1 MKNNQYENIPEEIR
15 NNENFCLWT
24 MNGDS
29 KIPLARTNDKTTFKP
44 FNQIVNKIQEGQGI
58 GIGMFDS
65 LCGIDIDHCIDES
78 GNISETALDI
88 INTIDSYT
96 EKSPSGSGIHILF
109 KCNNQE
115 EIDKERYYT
124 KNSNIGLEIY
134 QGNYDNRYFTMT
146 GNKLCGDFKVID
158 FETIRKVMNKYNKKP
173 ERIIQSKE
181 YTISEDSKTDE
192 EYLKIGLQ
200 KDSKFIELWNSTPSG
215 SGGNE
220 SETDQS
226 IMNKLAY
233 WSNCNQ
239 SLMRTYFESS
249 PYYQRKDQQHK
260 KKWEQR
266 KDYSRNTIENAIR
279 NTSSTAKQDNERFK
293 EEKQYS
299 EAIRTHEE
307 NLQSGEKEAKEN
319 EENIFEMLSQKSV
332 KNNIQSFFEK
342 SEKGN
347 FIPIPS
353 GFKNLDSILNGGFQK
368 QSLVVIGGGSS
379 MGKTTYSINLALNFL
394 KQNKKVIYYSL
405 EMSEEQIQSKVF
417 SNIAYTTGGKQI
429 SSDRFFKLY
438 DPNTMTEASKKNILQ
453 VIQSREELN
462 NLFVIHQSNL
472 LDDIENKVESI
483 NHYFVNKGEESPIL
497 FIDYLQYLQ
506 GRPKEDTQSLIK
518 RATAFFK
525 KYAIENDT
533 IVVVLT
539 ANNRTSTEE
548 RKKTSF
554 SSGRDSSD
562 IEYSSDYNLQI
573 NFAEWEYYK
582 GNNPSELHSLQELKE
597 MNPKQI
603 SLTLH
608 KARMGESGKM
618 TKYTFN
624 GITNHF
630 ESISE
635 DEEISNYTSNIWNN
649 TKRI

>member
-1 MKNNQYENIPEEIR
+1 METLKNNQFFNISEEIR
-15 NNENFCLWT
+15 NKENFCLWT

-29 KIPLARTNDKTTFKP
+29 KIPLAKTNDKSTFKP
-44 FNQIVNKIQEGQGI
+44 FNQIVDKVKEGQGI

-78 GNISETALDI
+78 GKISATALDI

-96 EKSPSGSGIHILF
+96 EKSPSGTGVHILF
-109 KCNNQE
+109 NCNNQE
-115 EIDKERYYT
+115 KINNEEYYT

-134 QGNYDNRYFTMT
+134 QGNYDNRYFTIT
-146 GNKLCGDFKVID
+146 GNKIQGDMKVID
-158 FETIRKVMNKYNKKP
+158 FESVKKVLNKYNKKP
-173 ERIIQSKE
+173 KKEIQIQKE
-181 YTISEDSKTDE
+181 YKPSENNKQDR
-192 EYLKIGLQ
+192 EYLEEGLK
-200 KDSKFIELWNSTPSG
+200 KDSKLQELWNSTPSG

-233 WSNCNQ
+233 WSNANE
-239 SLMRTYFESS
+239 SLMKEYFEQS
-249 PYYQRKDQQHK
+249 PYFQKKDTQHQKKWNRQDYQR
-260 KKWEQR
+260 
-266 KDYSRNTIENAIR
+266 STIQNAIR
-279 NTSSTAKQDNERFK
+279 NLSSTARQDNQRF
-293 EEKQYS
+293 
-299 EAIRTHEE
+299 
-307 NLQSGEKEAKEN
+307 N
-319 EENIFEMLSQKSV
+319 EELAEKRLEQLKKKIDIVEVEETEEDILQMLKSKSV

-353 GFKNLDSILNGGFQK
+353 GFTNLDKVLNGGFQK

-379 MGKTTYSINLALNFL
+379 MGKTTFSINLAMNFI

-405 EMSEEQIQSKVF
+405 EMSEEQIQAKVF
-417 SNIAYTTGGKQI
+417 SNITYKTEGKQI
-429 SSDRFFKLY
+429 SSDRLFKLY
-438 DPNTMTEASKKNILQ
+438 DHNTMTEERKKILYNNIQ
-453 VIQSREELN
+453 AQEELN
-462 NLFVIHQSNL
+462 NLFIIHESNL
-472 LDDIENKVESI
+472 LDDIQRKVESI
-483 NHYFVNKGEESPIL
+483 NQNLVKTEKQSPIL
-497 FIDYLQYLQ
+497 IIDYLQYLQ
-506 GRPKEDTQSLIK
+506 GRNKEDTQSLIK

-525 KYAIENDT
+525 KYAIENET
-533 IVVVLT
+533 LVICLT

-573 NFAEWEYYK
+573 NFAEWEYYT

-618 TKYTFN
+618 TKYKFN
-624 GITNHF
+624 GITNNF
-630 ESISE
+630 ESIS
-635 DEEISNYTSNIWNN
+635 DEESETNYN
-649 TKRI
+649 TKWNTSKRI